1 MKHYPIA
8 LGALFGLTVLLA
20 GVGLGDSGDARFHG
34 GSYDGYDQCV
44 FIQCDTNMV
53 ALINRKFKGGSY
65 DGYDRFAKANT
76 SINSG
81 LPSGTIFMM
90 SVLPRYSAKLILALF
105 IQHGL

>member
-1 MKHYPIA
+1 
-8 LGALFGLTVLLA
+8 
-20 GVGLGDSGDARFHG
+20 
-34 GSYDGYDQCV
+34 
-44 FIQCDTNMV
+44 MV

-65 DGYDRFAKANT
+65 DGYDLFVKADT

-81 LPSGTIFMM
+81 FPSGTIFMM